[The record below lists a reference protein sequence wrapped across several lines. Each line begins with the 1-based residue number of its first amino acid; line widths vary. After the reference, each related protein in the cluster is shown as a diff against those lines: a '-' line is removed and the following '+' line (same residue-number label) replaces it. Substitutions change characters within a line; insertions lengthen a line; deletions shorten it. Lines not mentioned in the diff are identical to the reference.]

1 MALLIPKILAQS
13 SVDYKLGGQNFPN
26 DNIDATTQFEK
37 LLSQV
42 IGVLTVFAV
51 IYFVIQI
58 IFGGYAYLSANG
70 DPGKIEKANKQLTGN
85 LLGLLIVIVAVG
97 LGGLIAKLLGIDNPL
112 DIQLMFTNLGL

>member
-13 SVDYKLGGQNFPN
+13 SVDYKIDGQNFPN

-97 LGGLIAKLLGIDNPL
+97 LGGLIAKLLGVDNPL
-112 DIQLMFTNLGL
+112 ENQLMFTNLGL

>member
-70 DPGKIEKANKQLTGN
+70 DPGKIEKANKQFTGN

>member
-1 MALLIPKILAQS
+1 MVPNKLLAVVQYDLSGPGKVPTSNVQ
-13 SVDYKLGGQNFPN
+13 
-26 DNIDATTQFEK
+26 ATTMLEK
-37 LLSQV
+37 YISNF
-42 IGVLTVFAV
+42 IGIFTIVAV
-51 IYFVIQI
+51 IFFVIQI

-70 DPGKIEKANKQLTGN
+70 DPSKIEKANKHLTGN